1 MSRRVETRTGAGV
14 TGGRRGAGSWK
25 KAWRGSINESEV
37 GKLAKRTGRG
47 VFLRF
52 LKLVDL
58 EKGGAITQGHGRKKK
73 EGKFDHGFT
82 IDMGS

>member
-1 MSRRVETRTGAGV
+1 M
-14 TGGRRGAGSWK
+14 
-25 KAWRGSINESEV
+25 
-37 GKLAKRTGRG
+37 AKRTGRG

-73 EGKFDHGFT
+73 DGKFDHGFT